1 MLTTAESTRILH
13 PARIFTAGPRGPL
26 TAVGLRFTFIFPLPF
41 SLLDLISRT
50 SSSSIMAY
58 SLVFLMHP
66 SVALGK
72 REMGFFFFSDHL
84 GTWLIKYHTSQV
96 LTLWLRNASLSQL
109 MKNHLSRSFAFLL
122 ICLKNIEIL
131 LCGTISVFFFFF
143 LLLEVFHMEY
153 YAFRGFGFDIFT
165 LQIPSSKKPSCACST
180 SCSFL
185 FLSRTLTIMCRLCDN
200 IFEHNADVW
209 LRVACALLASKV
221 WPAGTKHRLSALP
234 SWVMS

>member
-50 SSSSIMAY
+50 SSSSIRAY

-66 SVALGK
+66 SVAPGR

-143 LLLEVFHMEY
+143 CYLKSFIWSIMLFEALALIFLPCKFHHQRSHP
-153 YAFRGFGFDIFT
+153 ALVR
-165 LQIPSSKKPSCACST
+165 LHVL
-180 SCSFL
+180 SCSCL
-185 FLSRTLTIMCRLCDN
+185 
-200 IFEHNADVW
+200 E
-209 LRVACALLASKV
+209 
-221 WPAGTKHRLSALP
+221 P
-234 SWVMS
+234 SL